1 MRYMNMQFARSQGTY
16 SFPEAEEANRQA
28 GLRPILATC
37 VAAARNWMECIANG
51 RVFLLARPRNEKL
64 ELLDRIFKDGKNWV
78 SFSRQSSSSSSTL
91 SSVQERGGQSVSQ
104 SVSQSDRYRLFADR
118 AIYRRK
124 TQQEEKKFGRL
135 WCQG

>member
-51 RVFLLARPRNEKL
+51 RVFFACKAE
-64 ELLDRIFKDGKNWV
+64 
-78 SFSRQSSSSSSTL
+78 
-91 SSVQERGGQSVSQ
+91 ERK
-104 SVSQSDRYRLFADR
+104 A
-118 AIYRRK
+118 
-124 TQQEEKKFGRL
+124 
-135 WCQG
+135 